1 MSTTEETVVQGRVRG
16 STSAK
21 AGMAVGS
28 GVTRVFPIFTT
39 VFGLVYFW
47 GIYTGT
53 PILRYYPAVGVWQTG
68 LQAALP
74 VSPDPGPVMLWYGW
88 VLAGLIV
95 AGAVAG
101 VALLL
106 PREQVERFSERWVWV
121 PVALTAVLIL
131 SLIWLLSGYFTV

>member
-1 MSTTEETVVQGRVRG
+1 MTTTQDTAVQARVVASTRSQASVV
-16 STSAK
+16 A
-21 AGMAVGS
+21 GS
-28 GVTRVFPIFTT
+28 GVARVFPIFST

-47 GIYTGT
+47 GIYTST
-53 PILRYYPAVGVWQTG
+53 PILRYYPTVGVWQTG
-68 LQAALP
+68 LQDPLP

-95 AGAVAG
+95 AGIVAG

-106 PREQVERFSERWVWV
+106 PREQVERFSQRWVWV
-121 PVALTAVLIL
+121 PIALTVVLIL